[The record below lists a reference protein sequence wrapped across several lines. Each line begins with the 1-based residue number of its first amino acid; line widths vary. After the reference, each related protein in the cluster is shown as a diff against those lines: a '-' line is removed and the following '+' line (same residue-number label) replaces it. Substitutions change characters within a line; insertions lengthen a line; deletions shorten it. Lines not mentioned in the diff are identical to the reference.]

1 MTMRTVRAPFH
12 LGRLLLV
19 SLLWTTTHAFTTS
32 FYGSNR
38 NQAQQKQQQK
48 LKHGSNVQQNKRS
61 FRSGSIARQLSL
73 EDPWSELTDKMSERV
88 ANAVPG
94 TGENLV
100 EDVREILRDV
110 SEIQWTQMLAPGPG
124 ITQVKAV
131 LLSIFAT
138 YRALPLYAEIGVIV
152 LPVMAVSTAI
162 LYYLSF
168 PDEDFREGYEP
179 YERGNYDPI
188 QARVYY
194 SKHPMLV
201 LQRALQLFRISNKF
215 IVNLLIDKYV
225 FRDEES
231 QRGKRAEE
239 LLELIQKAGPTA
251 IKVGQAL
258 SVRPDL
264 IPSEYAETLATLQD
278 RVPPFPSDKARR
290 LLQDEMGEQKFAKLQ
305 DVKFEN
311 GPVASASI
319 GQVYRGFIDDTEVA
333 VKIQRPNVLSEI
345 ALDLFIVREF
355 APYYQKITRSA
366 TDFQGLANEWGRGF
380 IAELDYNT
388 EAANTM
394 RFNEEMKK
402 RGMTTVTAPIV
413 VENYSTNRVL
423 VTEWVQGK
431 RLDQSGTDDVP
442 RLCSVALNAYLV
454 MLLELQSLHCDPHP

>member
-1 MTMRTVRAPFH
+1 
-12 LGRLLLV
+12 
-19 SLLWTTTHAFTTS
+19 
-32 FYGSNR
+32 
-38 NQAQQKQQQK
+38 
-48 LKHGSNVQQNKRS
+48 
-61 FRSGSIARQLSL
+61 
-73 EDPWSELTDKMSERV
+73 
-88 ANAVPG
+88 
-94 TGENLV
+94 
-100 EDVREILRDV
+100 
-110 SEIQWTQMLAPGPG
+110 
-124 ITQVKAV
+124 
-131 LLSIFAT
+131 
-138 YRALPLYAEIGVIV
+138 
-152 LPVMAVSTAI
+152 
-162 LYYLSF
+162 
-168 PDEDFREGYEP
+168 
-179 YERGNYDPI
+179 
-188 QARVYY
+188 
-194 SKHPMLV
+194 
-201 LQRALQLFRISNKF
+201 
-215 IVNLLIDKYV
+215 
-225 FRDEES
+225 
-231 QRGKRAEE
+231 
-239 LLELIQKAGPTA
+239 
-251 IKVGQAL
+251 
-258 SVRPDL
+258 
-264 IPSEYAETLATLQD
+264 
-278 RVPPFPSDKARR
+278 
-290 LLQDEMGEQKFAKLQ
+290 MGEQKFAKLQ

-380 IAELDYNT
+380 IVELDYNT